1 MNFDIQNNLLNSSFM
16 HGQVYPKILEQLR
29 ETMIDKMA
37 KPKEVLVVIDENGEA
52 VEEHFQDTET
62 IHLYEQMRE
71 TLVFLTN
78 IDSKA
83 MDRCTQRRLDKITT
97 DKSYFSFDR
106 LNKLCWALGS
116 ISGCM
121 SIDDE
126 NRFVVSVVKELL
138 NLCEK
143 TQGKSNKALV
153 ASDIMYVVG
162 QFPTFLT
169 GHWPFLKTV
178 IKKLNEFMHEKHPGV
193 QDMAA
198 ETFLKISKL
207 TKHMFTSQNEPGQP
221 AYVLHLIQLIPENCK
236 DLEHKQILQV
246 YEGLG
251 FMVSTEPNNQSE
263 YLHKLL

>member
-1 MNFDIQNNLLNSSFM
+1 MFSSQQMAPVPGMNFDIQNTLLQNSFM
-16 HGQVYPKILEQLR
+16 HGQIYPKILEQLR

-37 KPKEVLVVIDENGEA
+37 KPKEVLLVIDENGEA

-97 DKSYFSFDR
+97 DKSYFSFEK

-193 QDMAA
+193 
-198 ETFLKISKL
+198 
-207 TKHMFTSQNEPGQP
+207 
-221 AYVLHLIQLIPENCK
+221 
-236 DLEHKQILQV
+236 
-246 YEGLG
+246 
-251 FMVSTEPNNQSE
+251 
-263 YLHKLL
+263 